1 PLAQAGATQIVI
13 ANRTVARAQQLV
25 RDIQPFVSSIALQ
38 AIGLDALAGE
48 YDLVINATSASLNG
62 EALTLPAE
70 LQFGQAY
77 EMAYG
82 KESSFSQQAKM
93 RGAAYSDGFSM
104 LVGQAIEA
112 FYVWHGIR
120 LNLRDFL

>member
-1 PLAQAGATQIVI
+1 M
-13 ANRTVARAQQLV
+13 
-25 RDIQPFVSSIALQ
+25 SSIALQ
-38 AIGLDALAGE
+38 AIGLDVLAGE
-48 YDLVINATSASLNG
+48 YDVVINATSASLSG
-62 EALTLPAE
+62 EALSLPAK

-82 KESSFSQQAKM
+82 KESSFLQQAKM

-112 FYVWHGIR
+112 FYVWHGVR